1 MELILKEK
9 INVDNKIKDFTLNPL
24 NNTLITI
31 GKGLTFF
38 KKNFSKD
45 KQITKNINNCETIKY
60 IKEES
65 QLFTSSSFYIINS
78 NNYIYKC
85 DSSSKKVI
93 SCIFKPNFNIECIN
107 VTNNGKIAYINSNNL
122 YLYDSFNDKT
132 ISVGIGDESRTNLS
146 LFINNENIIV
156 KSREFGKNEN
166 NIKIFCGKGLFKIF
180 DIQTENNHTFMKL
193 IGTRYFGATA
203 NGLVEVWD
211 AITNE
216 MIDTKYIC
224 DSRITYI
231 ENDDEWF
238 YFGTARGD
246 LIVTNDKLEVV
257 KTINWIKSEI
267 RKIYYYDDTLY
278 VLCDN
283 NQLLVFSLFDEDNVV
298 VVDEFMEK
306 YKIHEE
312 YRAFFSVNR
321 VTEIENFIKKLE
333 ISGSSFYAPT
343 KLQIFKALSSPISNK
358 KVLMLGKEPYNVYPH
373 ITTGLSY
380 EIKEKSWFSSTINNT
395 LKNILK
401 LIYYSYNGE
410 LKEIEDIK
418 NEINKGNF
426 KILPPDKI
434 FKSWENQGVLLLNSA
449 LTVLINETGSHSKFW
464 SNFTKDILEYIST
477 VNQDITY
484 FLWGKDLKIFEK
496 NILSGNIIIHN
507 HPSSAGNFDN
517 PNDFFYGLS
526 FINTKDKI
534 NWLGGE

>member
-122 YLYDSFNDKT
+122 YLYDSFNDNT

-373 ITTGLSY
+373 IATGLSY

>member
-343 KLQIFKALSSPISNK
+343 KLHIFKALSSPISNK

-373 ITTGLSY
+373 IATGLSY

-496 NILSGNIIIHN
+496 NILSSNIIIHN

>member
-24 NNTLITI
+24 NNTIITI

-93 SCIFKPNFNIECIN
+93 SCVFKPNFNIECIN
-107 VTNNGKIAYINSNNL
+107 VTNNGTIAYINSNIL

-132 ISVGIGDESRTNLS
+132 ISVHIGDESKNLS
-146 LFINNENIIV
+146 LFISNENIIV
-156 KSREFGKNEN
+156 KSRELGKTEN
-166 NIKIFCGKGLFKIF
+166 NIKIFCGKELFKIF

-193 IGTRYFGATA
+193 IGTRYFGSTA

-224 DSRITYI
+224 DSCITYI

-238 YFGTARGD
+238 YFGTSKGE

-257 KTINWIKSEI
+257 KKINWIKSEI

-278 VLCDN
+278 VLCYN

-298 VVDEFMEK
+298 VVDEFMKK

-312 YRAFFSVNR
+312 YRAFFNVNR
-321 VTEIENFIKKLE
+321 VTEIENFIKKLDV
-333 ISGSSFYAPT
+333 SGSAFYAPN
-343 KLQIFKALSSPISNK
+343 KLQIFKAISSPISNK

-373 ITTGLSY
+373 IATGLSY
-380 EIKEKSWFSSTINNT
+380 EIKDKSWFSSNINNT

-410 LKEIEDIK
+410 LKDIEDIK

-434 FKSWENQGVLLLNSA
+434 FKSWENQGVILLNSA
-449 LTVLINETGSHSKFW
+449 LTVLINETGSHIKFW